1 MNCKKWPWRM
11 ICFLQGHVQWHLASG
26 FRREPCAP
34 ALPYYNPACCAADAS
49 IVRPTSKT
57 PAGFH
62 ASLFLAQVDFR
73 NVQMRYRD
81 GLPLVLQGLSVK
93 VSPGSRC
100 GVVGRTG
107 AGKSSLINCLFRLQE
122 LCGGSIVIDGVD
134 IAKMGLKDLRSNMA
148 IIPQVTP
155 PLFQDMPFTP
165 HHNIGMDASYLS
177 MPLLCQ

>member
-1 MNCKKWPWRM
+1 
-11 ICFLQGHVQWHLASG
+11 
-26 FRREPCAP
+26 
-34 ALPYYNPACCAADAS
+34 
-49 IVRPTSKT
+49 
-57 PAGFH
+57 
-62 ASLFLAQVDFR
+62 
-73 NVQMRYRD
+73 MRYRD

-134 IAKMGLKDLRSNMA
+134 IAKMGLKDLRTNMA

-155 PLFQDMPFTP
+155 PSSWTSLQEQTIILTWMPC
-165 HHNIGMDASYLS
+165 A
-177 MPLLCQ
+177 

>member
-1 MNCKKWPWRM
+1 MPFCNNASR
-11 ICFLQGHVQWHLASG
+11 QSVDEELALARIAMLRSSTLCS
-26 FRREPCAP
+26 RCMQCETHQQD
-34 ALPYYNPACCAADAS
+34 ACRLS
-49 IVRPTSKT
+49 YTS
-57 PAGFH
+57 AYV
-62 ASLFLAQVDFR
+62 QVDFR

-148 IIPQVTP
+148 IIPQVDP
-155 PLFQDMPFTP
+155 PSSWTGL
-165 HHNIGMDASYLS
+165 HRHIIRLA
-177 MPLLCQ
+177 CIACA

>member
-1 MNCKKWPWRM
+1 MSITMHSPRPDLHMTGCSFWPWHSSLLISLRRLLWRVHGILHGSQEEFGSNRAEM
-11 ICFLQGHVQWHLASG
+11 IAISARLTNGAHPSAEIWLLHV
-26 FRREPCAP
+26 
-34 ALPYYNPACCAADAS
+34 
-49 IVRPTSKT
+49 
-57 PAGFH
+57 
-62 ASLFLAQVDFR
+62 QVDFR

-81 GLPLVLQGLSVK
+81 GLPLVLRGLSVT

-148 IIPQVTP
+148 IIPQVCNC
-155 PLFQDMPFTP
+155 LF
-165 HHNIGMDASYLS
+165 L
-177 MPLLCQ
+177 